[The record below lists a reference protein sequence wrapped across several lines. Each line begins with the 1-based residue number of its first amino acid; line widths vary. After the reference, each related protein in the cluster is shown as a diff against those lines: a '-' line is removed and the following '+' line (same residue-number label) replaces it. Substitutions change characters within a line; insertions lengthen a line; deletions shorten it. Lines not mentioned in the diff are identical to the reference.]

1 MRKDT
6 FRRLHGDSRSAVG
19 NIIRE
24 IDEKLCKA
32 AFRSRIVAEYRGE
45 GGVAERFGEALAE
58 SFTSPAIV
66 TESDTILAHGDPIGR
81 LLREYR
87 DSEV

>member
-32 AFRSRIVAEYRGE
+32 TLRGRIVAEYRGE
-45 GGVAERFGEALAE
+45 GSVAKRFGETLA
-58 SFTSPAIV
+58 
-66 TESDTILAHGDPIGR
+66 
-81 LLREYR
+81 
-87 DSEV
+87 

>member
-6 FRRLHGDSRSAVG
+6 FRRLHGDSCSAVR

-32 AFRSRIVAEYRGE
+32 ALRGRIVAEYRGE
-45 GGVAERFGEALAE
+45 SGIAKWFGEALA
-58 SFTSPAIV
+58 
-66 TESDTILAHGDPIGR
+66 
-81 LLREYR
+81 
-87 DSEV
+87 